1 MYLVIHASKDGHLG
15 CLCFLP
21 ILDNAAVNIHVQAA
35 VEMDTFVSLED
46 TARRGIAGT
55 QVISV

>member
-55 QVISV
+55 